1 MARQTLE
8 TLIRLAGV
16 EVDRARVNLQQILA
30 EEDILQTQMDDLA
43 RSVEQE
49 SRLAGEN
56 PEFGRQFGTF
66 IAYAK
71 RRREELV
78 AAKRKLQPRI
88 NASRAALADAFA
100 NQKRYEIA
108 KQNRAEADAAEAARK
123 EGIAMDE
130 LGLNAHRRK
139 EGRNG

>member
-16 EVDRARVNLQQILA
+16 EIDRARINLQQVLA

-43 RSVEQE
+43 RSVERE
-49 SRLAGEN
+49 SSLAEKN
-56 PEFGRQFGTF
+56 PEFGRQFGTY

-88 NASRAALADAFA
+88 NAARTALAEAFA

-108 KQNRAEADAAEAARK
+108 SQNRAEAEAAERARK
-123 EGIAMDE
+123 DGLAMDE

-139 EGRNG
+139 EERKR